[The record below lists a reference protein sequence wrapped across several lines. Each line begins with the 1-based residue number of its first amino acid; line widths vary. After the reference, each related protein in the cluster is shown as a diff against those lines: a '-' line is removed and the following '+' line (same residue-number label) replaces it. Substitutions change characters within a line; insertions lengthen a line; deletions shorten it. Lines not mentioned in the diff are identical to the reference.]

1 MNKLNQ
7 FRVLFLSF
15 AVMVIA
21 WSGVRID
28 HAKTEFNTTPVK
40 NLQAPLVLA
49 GFGVPNTQDQVA
61 ALLNSLKAQGKSAAY
76 IAGQIQIVF
85 NKSESEIAGLL
96 KAAGYTVIQVAK
108 ALKNGVNATANQTAA
123 ALKSAFNASRNTVAS
138 ALKYAG
144 YSINQIASTL
154 KSSFNATFKQV
165 ASALKAAGYTANQV
179 AKALKNGV
187 NATANQTAAALK
199 SAFNASRNTVASALK
214 YAGYSINQI
223 ASTLKSSFNATFKQ
237 VASALKAAGYT
248 ANQVAKALK
257 NGVNAT
263 ANQTAAA
270 LKSAF
275 NASRNTVA
283 SALKY
288 AGYSIRPLTG
298 AEKKV
303 ASSVFGRSIN
313 LNTVKVT
320 NTLGLD
326 GRPWTTNSPPLY
338 TINVGKKGYKSLL
351 DGDGL
356 KRLLIHELTHVW
368 QGQHGVRFMSNS
380 AYHQALSAIH
390 NGGST
395 GGAYNYQPGKQWS
408 QYNVEQ
414 QASIVEDWFQGGM
427 KKTDPMY
434 PYIRYNVR
442 PGKPNATTKFNQ
454 RKRRRQ

>member
-144 YSINQIASTL
+144 YSI
-154 KSSFNATFKQV
+154 
-165 ASALKAAGYTANQV
+165 
-179 AKALKNGV
+179 
-187 NATANQTAAALK
+187 
-199 SAFNASRNTVASALK
+199 
-214 YAGYSINQI
+214 
-223 ASTLKSSFNATFKQ
+223 
-237 VASALKAAGYT
+237 
-248 ANQVAKALK
+248 
-257 NGVNAT
+257 
-263 ANQTAAA
+263 
-270 LKSAF
+270 
-275 NASRNTVA
+275 
-283 SALKY
+283 
-288 AGYSIRPLTG
+288 RPLTG

-320 NTLGLD
+320 NTLGLA

-454 RKRRRQ
+454 RVVSKVQ